1 MIDEKSMVDDPKWI
15 KVREKFVSLK
25 DGKYSWNLNNPRVIK
40 HLSLYSKKENNP
52 FKTNEFFKIILEL
65 TFGLNY
71 LNGKKMPAECVHNSY
86 LNIFRIGDSVL
97 KMGNVW
103 KIQRTDGLVLMV
115 EDMREIFDCLNFVER
130 FKIEDNGDVS
140 FGNKREKNLP

>member
-65 TFGLNY
+65 TFGLND
-71 LNGKKMPAECVHNSY
+71 LNGEKMSESY
-86 LNIFRIGDSVL
+86 VRNPFINIFRIGDSVL

-140 FGNKREKNLP
+140 FGNKREKNLS